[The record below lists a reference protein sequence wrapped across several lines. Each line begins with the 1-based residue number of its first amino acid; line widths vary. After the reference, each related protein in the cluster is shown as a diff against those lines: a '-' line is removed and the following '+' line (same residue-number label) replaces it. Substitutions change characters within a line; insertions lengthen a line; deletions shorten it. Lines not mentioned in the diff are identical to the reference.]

1 MLFILLSNIYEMKP
15 DIFEIFRSFSRYL
28 EKQLGTSG
36 NIFRQFSWY
45 LYLGL
50 TTAQVVEASLT
61 VNKNSVI
68 QEYVHPDD
76 QTQPTFEYFHNK
88 VSFYEDIVQLFL
100 ALKITFLYS

>member
-1 MLFILLSNIYEMKP
+1 MKRSQ
-15 DIFEIFRSFSRYL
+15 IFLRYFRTFSRYL

-61 VNKNSVI
+61 VNKNSAI
-68 QEYVHPDD
+68 QDYVNPDD

-88 VSFYEDIVQLFL
+88 VPFYEDIVQLFL
-100 ALKITFLYS
+100 VLKITLLYS

>member
-1 MLFILLSNIYEMKP
+1 MKWSQ
-15 DIFEIFRSFSRYL
+15 IFLRYL
-28 EKQLGTSG
+28 EKQSGISG
-36 NIFRQFSWY
+36 NIFSWY
-45 LYLGL
+45 LYPGL

-88 VSFYEDIVQLFL
+88 VSFYEDIVRLFL
-100 ALKITFLYS
+100 ALKITLLYS

>member
-1 MLFILLSNIYEMKP
+1 MKP

-28 EKQLGTSG
+28 EKELGTSG
-36 NIFRQFSWY
+36 NTFRQFSWY

-68 QEYVHPDD
+68 QDYVHPDD
-76 QTQPTFEYFHNK
+76 ETQPTFEYFHNN
-88 VSFYEDIVQLFL
+88 VSFDEDIVQLFL
-100 ALKITFLYS
+100 VLKITLLYS